1 MKGAKQ
7 IIGALSPIYS
17 EYPRMGQKIM
27 GLILLE
33 ARILVDTPALFLVIF
48 RIDKPEF

>member
-1 MKGAKQ
+1 
-7 IIGALSPIYS
+7 
-17 EYPRMGQKIM
+17 MGRKIM
-27 GLILLE
+27 GLVLFE